1 MIFSHCL
8 YIWSLMLLMQFLILL
23 LHYFAISSLSV
34 ECDKQPLALAA
45 ALGRLA
51 PRWSWP
57 KRSQPALKQQT
68 EHQEPYHCDRLC
80 HAWSG
85 ANENE
90 NKEAPMKHQSHE
102 RKIQL
107 KHQQGITL
115 CDLTPFCKVLQQ
127 HCYIAR
133 EQSVT
138 LLAVSVMSL
147 LAVVVL
153 ARHAS

>member
-8 YIWSLMLLMQFLILL
+8 YIWSPMLLMQFLILL

-68 EHQEPYHCDRLC
+68 EHQEPYHCVRLC
-80 HAWSG
+80 RA
-85 ANENE
+85 
-90 NKEAPMKHQSHE
+90 
-102 RKIQL
+102 
-107 KHQQGITL
+107 
-115 CDLTPFCKVLQQ
+115 
-127 HCYIAR
+127 
-133 EQSVT
+133 
-138 LLAVSVMSL
+138 
-147 LAVVVL
+147 
-153 ARHAS
+153 